1 MNAEAIGEQMAPILK
16 DMGYKKNRLTWF
28 RKLEELTI
36 VFNIQKSQYADD
48 IWYYQYGIGIHD
60 LAGDRISSISKCDI
74 LCRFDQT
81 INGKK
86 LQTEDLRWIL
96 ERWSEKYGSL
106 ERLRAADREG
116 TLPQITSVRVR
127 EYLFSHK

>member
-16 DMGYKKNRLTWF
+16 EMGYKKNRLTWF

-60 LAGDRISSISKCDI
+60 LVGDRISSISKCDI

-96 ERWSEKYGSL
+96 ERWSEKYESL

-116 TLPQITSVRVR
+116 TLPQITSVRAR

>member
-1 MNAEAIGEQMAPILK
+1 MKAEAIGEQMAPILK
-16 DMGYKKNRLTWF
+16 NLGYRKNRLTWF

-60 LAGDRISSISKCDI
+60 LAGDKISSISKCDI

-81 INGKK
+81 INGKT
-86 LQTEDLRWIL
+86 LQAEDLRWIL

-106 ERLRAADREG
+106 ERLRAAAGGG
-116 TLPQITSVRVR
+116 TLPQITTVRAK
-127 EYLFSHK
+127 EYLFSH

>member
-16 DMGYKKNRLTWF
+16 EMGYKKNRLTWF

-60 LAGDRISSISKCDI
+60 LVGDRISSISKCDI

-106 ERLRAADREG
+106 ERLRTAAREG
-116 TLPQITSVRVR
+116 TLPQITSVRAR

>member
-16 DMGYKKNRLTWF
+16 EMGYRKNRLTWS

-60 LAGDRISSISKCDI
+60 LAGDKISSISKCDI
-74 LCRFDQT
+74 LCRFDQI
-81 INGKK
+81 INGKTLK
-86 LQTEDLRWIL
+86 AEDLKWIL
-96 ERWSEKYGSL
+96 ERWTEKYGSL
-106 ERLRAADREG
+106 ERLRAAAGGG
-116 TLPQITSVRVR
+116 TLPQITTVRAK
-127 EYLFSHK
+127 EYLFSH

>member
-1 MNAEAIGEQMAPILK
+1 MAPILK
-16 DMGYKKNRLTWF
+16 EMGYRKNRLTWF

-48 IWYYQYGIGIHD
+48 TWYYLYGIGIHD

-74 LCRFDQT
+74 LCRFDQA
-81 INGKK
+81 INGKMLK
-86 LQTEDLRWIL
+86 AEDLKWIL
-96 ERWSEKYGSL
+96 ERWTEKYGSV
-106 ERLRAADREG
+106 ERIQTAAEEG
-116 TLPQITSVRVR
+116 TLPQITTVRAK